1 MPPSGVLERAK
12 QRMLDALAQARS
24 ARLAGPESLGVV
36 PLRVAAWVSAF
47 LRVDSRPAGTHACAL
62 PQTLQESSNHEGG
75 CSMHKQA
82 GGNRGTGAG
91 QILGVDP
98 KMRRTWLQ
106 HNTGHALS
114 AVTDTAFAPEEVGR
128 NIENLVGAAH
138 VPLGIAGP
146 IRVNGEHA
154 QGSYY
159 VPFATTEGTLVST
172 YQYGMRAI
180 TEAGGANAHVLG
192 DSLDITP
199 CFELASAGDAIAFSQ
214 WLNDHLEE
222 LRGVAAETTSHG
234 RLTELHTHVFGR
246 RVFARFVFTTGD
258 AMGMNMVNIAVD
270 QVCRHAAE
278 MTRCERY
285 YLRCNYSSDKK
296 PAAINLF
303 RPYGKE
309 VAIDCTLPASVV
321 ETYLG
326 VSTREL
332 LAFVAAGRLGAMQAG
347 VLGMNAHFANGLAA
361 IYIACGQDVAQVV
374 NASIGFIETELV
386 GEDDL
391 YVSARL
397 PNLVVGTVGG
407 GTRLPTQKEC
417 LALLDCDGD
426 GKARKFAEIVAA
438 TVVAGD
444 LAIGAALANGRFIEA
459 HRQTRKASSR
469 AGKA

>member
-1 MPPSGVLERAK
+1 MDKRASANSGTRA
-12 QRMLDALAQARS
+12 R
-24 ARLAGPESLGVV
+24 
-36 PLRVAAWVSAF
+36 
-47 LRVDSRPAGTHACAL
+47 
-62 PQTLQESSNHEGG
+62 
-75 CSMHKQA
+75 
-82 GGNRGTGAG
+82 

-98 KMRRTWLQ
+98 KMRRMWLQ
-106 HNTGHALS
+106 QNTGHALS
-114 AVTDTAFAPEEVGR
+114 AGTDTAFAPEEVRG
-128 NIENLVGAAH
+128 NIENLVGATH
-138 VPLGIAGP
+138 VPLGVAGP
-146 IRVNGEHA
+146 IRVNGGHA

-180 TEAGGANAHVLG
+180 TEAGGANAHVLA

-199 CFELASAGDAIAFSQ
+199 CFEFASARDAIAFSH
-214 WLNDHLEE
+214 WLNDHLDE
-222 LRGVAAETTSHG
+222 LREVAAETTAHG
-234 RLTELHTHVFGR
+234 RLAELHTHVFGR

-270 QVCRHAAE
+270 QVCRHATE

-296 PAAINLF
+296 PAAINLI
-303 RPYGKE
+303 RTYGKE

-332 LAFVAAGRLGAMQAG
+332 LAFVTAGRLGAMQAG
-347 VLGMNAHFANGLAA
+347 ALGMNAHFANGLAA
-361 IYIACGQDVAQVV
+361 IFIACGQDVAQVV
-374 NASIGFIETELV
+374 NASIGFSDAELV
-386 GEDDL
+386 GKDDL
-391 YVSARL
+391 YVFARL

-407 GTRLPTQKEC
+407 GTKLPTQREC
-417 LALLDCDGD
+417 LALLDCEGD

-438 TVVAGD
+438 TLVGGE
-444 LAIGAALANGRFIEA
+444 LAIAAALANGRFIQA
-459 HRQTRKASSR
+459 HRQNREMASSR

>member
-1 MPPSGVLERAK
+1 M
-12 QRMLDALAQARS
+12 
-24 ARLAGPESLGVV
+24 
-36 PLRVAAWVSAF
+36 
-47 LRVDSRPAGTHACAL
+47 
-62 PQTLQESSNHEGG
+62 
-75 CSMHKQA
+75 
-82 GGNRGTGAG
+82 
-91 QILGVDP
+91 GVDP

-114 AVTDTAFAPEEVGR
+114 AVKDTAFAPEEVRR

-138 VPLGIAGP
+138 VPLGVAGP
-146 IRVNGEHA
+146 IRVNGGHA

-180 TEAGGANAHVLG
+180 TEAGGANAHVLA

-199 CFELASAGDAIAFSQ
+199 CFELASARDAIAFSH
-214 WLNDHLEE
+214 WLNDHLDE
-222 LRGVAAETTSHG
+222 LRGVAAETTAHG
-234 RLTELHTHVFGR
+234 RLVELHTHVFGR

-270 QVCRHAAE
+270 QVCRHAIE
-278 MTRCERY
+278 VTRCERY

-347 VLGMNAHFANGLAA
+347 ALGMNAHFANGLAA
-361 IYIACGQDVAQVV
+361 IFLACGQDVAQVV
-374 NASIGFIETELV
+374 NASIGFIDTELV
-386 GEDDL
+386 GKDDL
-391 YVSARL
+391 YVFARL

-407 GTRLPTQKEC
+407 GTKLPTQNEC

-438 TVVAGD
+438 TLVGGE
-444 LAIGAALANGRFIEA
+444 LAIAAALANGRFIEA
-459 HRQTRKASSR
+459 HRQKRETANK
-469 AGKA
+469 